1 MTTFPLEI
9 LSEDIDSAG
18 FVHTRVLRPASFHY
32 TPGQYVVVFANDGQ
46 KRYFALASHP
56 EEKELLFLTRQ
67 PLRAATFS
75 LPQGTGFGCDFRD
88 KRPWLFI
95 THGSGISALRPA
107 ILERRRRGL
116 ASDTLI
122 YGIRQ
127 WGAQPALDVLGADF
141 PLHKIYA
148 LSAQGERVQQR
159 LRSHALSHYG
169 AVLLVGS
176 QEMMTEVRQILAE
189 NQFPA
194 SAIYTNY

>member
-1 MTTFPLEI
+1 
-9 LSEDIDSAG
+9 
-18 FVHTRVLRPASFHY
+18 
-32 TPGQYVVVFANDGQ
+32 
-46 KRYFALASHP
+46 
-56 EEKELLFLTRQ
+56 
-67 PLRAATFS
+67 
-75 LPQGTGFGCDFRD
+75 
-88 KRPWLFI
+88 
-95 THGSGISALRPA
+95 
-107 ILERRRRGL
+107 
-116 ASDTLI
+116 
-122 YGIRQ
+122 
-127 WGAQPALDVLGADF
+127 DF